1 LWSSLNRLR
10 RLQLS
15 NRSNPLV
22 EFRLPESITQHI
34 LAADSQARHLCHTA
48 PLMGLFSLQHL
59 QNRRSTHRER
69 CLPAMFRLQG
79 LITLLTAYALRSLA
93 GFISHRQRS
102 WDSPFGASSS
112 GKVFQTFP
120 PGRTHIPFRAAC
132 IPCAE
137 APGRLG
143 RLRFL
148 GFDTFPSPWRPC
160 VGLIRRPLA
169 APLGFA
175 LLGFLH
181 ESLDRDFAR
190 SPLTRFANHRKGHP
204 LRRRVSVGLRTFF
217 IRPCGEPPGFGQ
229 SHPFRVSTPA

>member
-1 LWSSLNRLR
+1 
-10 RLQLS
+10 
-15 NRSNPLV
+15 
-22 EFRLPESITQHI
+22 
-34 LAADSQARHLCHTA
+34 
-48 PLMGLFSLQHL
+48 MGLSSLQHL
-59 QNRRSTHRER
+59 QNRRSTHRELY
-69 CLPAMFRLQG
+69 LPATFRLQG

-93 GFISHRQRS
+93 GFVSHRQRS

-112 GKVFQTFP
+112 GKVIQTFP
-120 PGRTHIPFRAAC
+120 PGRTHIPFRTAC

-148 GFDTFPSPWRPC
+148 GFDPFRSPWRPC
-160 VGLIRRPLA
+160 VGLGRRPLA

-190 SPLTRFANHRKGHP
+190 SPLTRLCGRPRRSAVAPQSIYRPPYLLHP
-204 LRRRVSVGLRTFF
+204 SLRRTTRLWTK
-217 IRPCGEPPGFGQ
+217 PPF
-229 SHPFRVSTPA
+229 

>member
-1 LWSSLNRLR
+1 
-10 RLQLS
+10 
-15 NRSNPLV
+15 
-22 EFRLPESITQHI
+22 
-34 LAADSQARHLCHTA
+34 
-48 PLMGLFSLQHL
+48 MGLSSLQHL
-59 QNRRSTHRER
+59 QNRRSTDRR
-69 CLPAMFRLQG
+69 LYLPATFRLQG
-79 LITLLTAYALRSLA
+79 LITLLTACALRSLA
-93 GFISHRQRS
+93 GFVSHRQRS

-112 GKVFQTFP
+112 GKVIQTFP
-120 PGRTHIPFRAAC
+120 PGRTHIPFHTAS

-148 GFDTFPSPWRPC
+148 GFDPFRSPWRPC
-160 VGLIRRPLA
+160 VGLVRRPLA

-175 LLGFLH
+175 LLGFRH

-190 SPLTRFANHRKGHP
+190 SPLTRFTNFREGHP

-217 IRPCGEPPGFGQ
+217 VRPCGEPPGFGQ

>member
-1 LWSSLNRLR
+1 
-10 RLQLS
+10 
-15 NRSNPLV
+15 
-22 EFRLPESITQHI
+22 
-34 LAADSQARHLCHTA
+34 
-48 PLMGLFSLQHL
+48 MGLPSLQHL
-59 QNRRSTHRER
+59 QNRRSTDRELY
-69 CLPAMFRLQG
+69 LPAMFRLQG

-112 GKVFQTFP
+112 EKVFQTFP
-120 PGRTHIPFRAAC
+120 PGRTHIPFRTAC

-148 GFDTFPSPWRPC
+148 GFDPFRSPWRPC
-160 VGLIRRPLA
+160 VGLVRRPLA

-181 ESLDRDFAR
+181 ESLDRVFAR
-190 SPLTRFANHRKGHP
+190 SPLTRFTYHREGNP
-204 LRRRVSVGLRTFF
+204 LRHRVSIGLRTFF
-217 IRPCGEPPGFGQ
+217 VRPCGEPPGFGQ